1 MNHALFS
8 SLSFFFLTQASLHE
22 HTHIPTDK
30 PYATTYRI
38 YMVYDN
44 GNTISGYETDSRTS
58 VTSSSNL
65 VTAAN
70 GIITASGDP
79 SSGETVTLTFS
90 FSFTSK
96 VVEKT
101 ISIYIADALILDV
114 NPYPS
119 YSSSSSVS
127 VSELKLIHHTNVYQ
141 RAQAKLTVSFSLGSV
156 PDVFVTNYQVS
167 NYNSS
172 DTSVLTMSNQYLV
185 PVSAGT
191 ATIQGTFGTWLT
203 SNAYDIVVSASP
215 YALVSSMILS
225 RSSSIVTGIV
235 NSTYDDL
242 NLKVVFDDG
251 SIFDNARDASL
262 DWISVDKYIDFVS
275 SITSEISVDTLGK
288 MTLKGNS
295 EDPM

>member
-1 MNHALFS
+1 
-8 SLSFFFLTQASLHE
+8 
-22 HTHIPTDK
+22 
-30 PYATTYRI
+30 
-38 YMVYDN
+38 MVYDN

-156 PDVFVTNYQVS
+156 ADVFVTNYQVS

-172 DTSVLTMSNQYLV
+172 DTSVLTISNQYLV

-191 ATIQGTFGTWLT
+191 ARIQGTFGTWLT

>member
-1 MNHALFS
+1 M
-8 SLSFFFLTQASLHE
+8 
-22 HTHIPTDK
+22 
-30 PYATTYRI
+30 
-38 YMVYDN
+38 
-44 GNTISGYETDSRTS
+44 
-58 VTSSSNL
+58 
-65 VTAAN
+65 
-70 GIITASGDP
+70 
-79 SSGETVTLTFS
+79 
-90 FSFTSK
+90 
-96 VVEKT
+96 
-101 ISIYIADALILDV
+101 
-114 NPYPS
+114 
-119 YSSSSSVS
+119 
-127 VSELKLIHHTNVYQ
+127 
-141 RAQAKLTVSFSLGSV
+141 
-156 PDVFVTNYQVS
+156 S

-172 DTSVLTMSNQYLV
+172 DTSVLTISNQYLV

-191 ATIQGTFGTWLT
+191 ARIQGTFGTWLT

-251 SIFDNARDASL
+251 SIFDNARDDDEL

-275 SITSEISVDTLGK
+275 SITSEISVDALGK

>member
-22 HTHIPTDK
+22 HTHILTDK

-156 PDVFVTNYQVS
+156 ADVFVTNYQVS

-172 DTSVLTMSNQYLV
+172 DTSVLTISNQYLV

-191 ATIQGTFGTWLT
+191 ARIQGTFGTWLT

-275 SITSEISVDTLGK
+275 SITSEISVDALGK

>member
-1 MNHALFS
+1 MHCSLLF
-8 SLSFFFLTQASLHE
+8 LFFFLTQASLHE

-101 ISIYIADALILDV
+101 ISIYIADALTLDV

-156 PDVFVTNYQVS
+156 ADVFVTNYQVS

-172 DTSVLTMSNQYLV
+172 DTSVLTISNQYLV

-191 ATIQGTFGTWLT
+191 ARIQGTFGTWLT